1 MGNDYVLKIVT
12 WTISVLKTDIS
23 QISVS
28 ALQNEIP
35 SLLSK
40 CGPSLEANLW
50 ELHMYTAQNN
60 ES

>member
-12 WTISVLKTDIS
+12 CTISVLETDIS

-35 SLLSK
+35 SLLSNSVGHRWSQT
-40 CGPSLEANLW
+40 C
-50 ELHMYTAQNN
+50 
-60 ES
+60 ESCTCTQQGTK